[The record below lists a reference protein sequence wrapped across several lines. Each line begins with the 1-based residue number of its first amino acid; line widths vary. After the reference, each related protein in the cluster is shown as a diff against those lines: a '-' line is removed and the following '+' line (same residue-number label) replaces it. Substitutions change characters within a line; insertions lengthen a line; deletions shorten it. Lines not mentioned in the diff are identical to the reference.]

1 MIIFQAM
8 SIGINNSLVITDEY
22 EKKDKKNL
30 GYDLR
35 INGITN
41 YSMHHVLPTMVVKN
55 IITKEEMLK
64 ASKKLSTYTNRFV
77 DEKFLIESL
86 KNLDKFKNK

>member
-1 MIIFQAM
+1 MFHTLPIM
-8 SIGINNSLVITDEY
+8 VI
-22 EKKDKKNL
+22 
-30 GYDLR
+30 
-35 INGITN
+35 
-41 YSMHHVLPTMVVKN
+41 KN

-86 KNLDKFKNK
+86 RNLDKF